1 MKITVVVDA
10 KGTLVAAQQQN
21 GQSKEA
27 GLVAGPGQKV
37 QELDLPLV
45 AADFKDPQHFLAKVS
60 PHIQGIRVQ

>member
-37 QELDLPLV
+37 HELDVPLQEQ
-45 AADFKDPQHFLAKVS
+45 DFKDAQLFVS
-60 PHIQGIRVQ
+60 KLTPHIQNIRVH